1 MILYTM
7 SFDPK
12 CHKYFMCCVATIM
25 HHFYIYEVVITQK
38 WGLEI
43 ERKTTSAVEAFHLPT
58 KKRMRISYVCCSSG
72 CYCWCCESLGVQMGN
87 GNATL

>member
-1 MILYTM
+1 
-7 SFDPK
+7 
-12 CHKYFMCCVATIM
+12 M

-43 ERKTTSAVEAFHLPT
+43 ERKTTSAVEAFRLPT
-58 KKRMRISYVCCSSG
+58 KKGMRISYVCGSSG

-87 GNATL
+87 GNATLWLAICDETSSEYFLQIPSTIT